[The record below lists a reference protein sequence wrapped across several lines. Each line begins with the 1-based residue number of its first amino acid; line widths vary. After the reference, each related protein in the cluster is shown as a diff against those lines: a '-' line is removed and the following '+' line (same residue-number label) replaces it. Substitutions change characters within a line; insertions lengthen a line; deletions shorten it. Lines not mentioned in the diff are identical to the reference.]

1 MDSPTLNAQIS
12 AVQISSVAKEAGI
25 SSAPVAGAGT
35 SSSTTSTPIAAPQE
49 GHSSSPVSAEQLQ
62 QSIQKLQDKV
72 AKSQSSFSLEAGLD
86 PNGNHP
92 NQVLIKL
99 SDTVTKQVF
108 FSYYVPADQ
117 VTKAADSENPMG
129 LLLQSKA

>member
-12 AVQISSVAKEAGI
+12 STQMSSIAKDSGVIPALKAGVVP
-25 SSAPVAGAGT
+25 SSAANAAAFPRQGQP
-35 SSSTTSTPIAAPQE
+35 SSQGS
-49 GHSSSPVSAEQLQ
+49 VDQLQ
-62 QSIQKLQDKV
+62 ESIQKLQDKV
-72 AKSQSSFSLEAGLD
+72 AKSQPSFSLEAGLD

>member
-1 MDSPTLNAQIS
+1 MSSIAKDSGAIPASN
-12 AVQISSVAKEAGI
+12 VGVVP
-25 SSAPVAGAGT
+25 SSAANAAASPRQGQP
-35 SSSTTSTPIAAPQE
+35 SSQGS
-49 GHSSSPVSAEQLQ
+49 VDQLQ

-72 AKSQSSFSLEAGLD
+72 AKSQPSFSLEAGLD

-117 VTKAADSENPMG
+117 VTKAADSENPVG